1 MKFEQK
7 VTSTNTGKIICPDL
21 EQFKDED
28 NNQPEVHW
36 YKVLNMCI
44 SYIQGTKSVIL
55 NVLWSNCEKQLLEG
69 KVYFVY
75 SLSKAWMWIRFVK
88 FWFILLIFM

>member
-1 MKFEQK
+1 MCFNGKMKFEQK

-36 YKVLNMCI
+36 YKVLSMCI
-44 SYIQGTKSVIL
+44 SYVQDTKCI
-55 NVLWSNCEKQLLEG
+55 
-69 KVYFVY
+69 
-75 SLSKAWMWIRFVK
+75 I
-88 FWFILLIFM
+88 

>member
-7 VTSTNTGKIICPDL
+7 VISTNTGKIICPDL

-44 SYIQGTKSVIL
+44 SYIQGTKSVI
-55 NVLWSNCEKQLLEG
+55 
-69 KVYFVY
+69 
-75 SLSKAWMWIRFVK
+75 
-88 FWFILLIFM
+88 

>member
-7 VTSTNTGKIICPDL
+7 VMSTNTGKIICPDL

-36 YKVLNMCI
+36 YKVLSMCI
-44 SYIQGTKSVIL
+44 SYVQDTKCI
-55 NVLWSNCEKQLLEG
+55 
-69 KVYFVY
+69 
-75 SLSKAWMWIRFVK
+75 I
-88 FWFILLIFM
+88 